1 MKNPTDSS
9 FSLVASNVSKQY
21 EVRNGARVNVLD
33 NLNLTIECGEH
44 IAITGASGSGKST
57 LLHILAGLER
67 PSAGQVYVLGQN
79 IDLLDHRSIATFRN
93 QRLGFIYQHHHLIP
107 ELSAIENVALPAQI
121 KGQTRKA
128 SFERADALL
137 NEVLLAERKTHFPW
151 QLSGG
156 ESQRCAIARALMN
169 SPDVIFADEPTGN
182 LDQNAADQVSELM
195 MSSCRA
201 QQATLI
207 IVTHNLKLAERTD
220 RKLTL
225 SNGAIT

>member
-1 MKNPTDSS
+1 MNNPTDSS
-9 FSLVASNVSKQY
+9 FSLVANNVSKQY
-21 EVRNGARVNVLD
+21 EVRNGARVNVLA

-79 IDLLDHRSIATFRN
+79 IDLLDHRSIANFRN

-137 NEVLLAERKTHFPW
+137 NEVLLAERKTHFTW

-169 SPDVIFADEPTGN
+169 SPDVIFAYEPTGN
-182 LDQNAADQVSELM
+182 LDQSAADQVSELM

-207 IVTHNLKLAERTD
+207 IVTHNLKLAERTE

-225 SNGAIT
+225 SNGART

>member
-1 MKNPTDSS
+1 MNNPTDSS
-9 FSLVASNVSKQY
+9 FSLVANNVGKQY

-79 IDLLDHRSIATFRN
+79 IDLLDHRSIAKFRN

>member
-1 MKNPTDSS
+1 MNNPTDSS
-9 FSLVASNVSKQY
+9 FSLVANNVSKQY

-79 IDLLDHRSIATFRN
+79 IDLLDHRSIANFRN

-121 KGQTRKA
+121 KGQTCKA

-137 NEVLLAERKTHFPW
+137 NEVLLSERKTHFPW

>member
-1 MKNPTDSS
+1 MNNPTDSS

-79 IDLLDHRSIATFRN
+79 IDLLDHRSIANFRN

>member
-1 MKNPTDSS
+1 MNNPTDSS
-9 FSLVASNVSKQY
+9 FSLVANNVSKQY

-79 IDLLDHRSIATFRN
+79 IDLLDHRSIANFRN

-121 KGQTRKA
+121 KGQTLKA

>member
-1 MKNPTDSS
+1 MNNPTDSS
-9 FSLVASNVSKQY
+9 FSLVANNVSKQY

-79 IDLLDHRSIATFRN
+79 IDLLDHRSIANFRN

-137 NEVLLAERKTHFPW
+137 NEVLLSERKTHFPW

>member
-1 MKNPTDSS
+1 
-9 FSLVASNVSKQY
+9 
-21 EVRNGARVNVLD
+21 
-33 NLNLTIECGEH
+33 
-44 IAITGASGSGKST
+44 
-57 LLHILAGLER
+57 
-67 PSAGQVYVLGQN
+67 
-79 IDLLDHRSIATFRN
+79 
-93 QRLGFIYQHHHLIP
+93 
-107 ELSAIENVALPAQI
+107 
-121 KGQTRKA
+121 
-128 SFERADALL
+128 
-137 NEVLLAERKTHFPW
+137 
-151 QLSGG
+151 
-156 ESQRCAIARALMN
+156 MN

>member
-1 MKNPTDSS
+1 MNNPTDSS
-9 FSLVASNVSKQY
+9 FSLVANNVSKQY

-79 IDLLDHRSIATFRN
+79 IDLLDHRSIANFRN

-128 SFERADALL
+128 SFERAGALL
-137 NEVLLAERKTHFPW
+137 NEVLLSERKTHFPW

>member
-1 MKNPTDSS
+1 MNNPTDSS
-9 FSLVASNVSKQY
+9 FSLVANNVSKQY

-33 NLNLTIECGEH
+33 NLNLTIERGEH

-79 IDLLDHRSIATFRN
+79 IDLLDHRSIANFRN

>member
-1 MKNPTDSS
+1 MNNPTDSS
-9 FSLVASNVSKQY
+9 FSLVANNVSKQY

-79 IDLLDHRSIATFRN
+79 IDLLDHRSIANFRN

>member
-1 MKNPTDSS
+1 MNNPTDSS
-9 FSLVASNVSKQY
+9 FSLVANNVSKQY

-79 IDLLDHRSIATFRN
+79 IDLLDHRSIANFRN

-201 QQATLI
+201 QQATLV